1 MEVEET
7 LETTQAQEIDE
18 TADVVVEEVE
28 IAETVQ
34 ASEEEVATT
43 ATKAVVATEIFKS
56 SETVKPKTEVKEKK
70 APREAKEVYVSK
82 FEKLADPTVALERLA
97 RDQQRAAQRNLRQG
111 QRKDEFEEK
120 EIELEYEIAPE
131 YTQEELDEI
140 ERKRLEEESSWIEDE
155 IDFEEF
161 EDFYEN

>member
-28 IAETVQ
+28 IVETVQ

-43 ATKAVVATEIFKS
+43 ATKAVVASEIFKS

-120 EIELEYEIAPE
+120 EIDLEYEIAPE

-140 ERKRLEEESSWIEDE
+140 ERIRLEEESSWIEDE